1 MHCLFIVQRIS
12 AVIKNA
18 FSYTINVVNLLEV
31 YFIFI
36 FSHYTFLYS
45 NVSSIQYPKWY
56 NCLLVFVSSF
66 ANWLL
71 PRNFIFFF
79 KQIKMKTFVV
89 LNNASDFL
97 QNFPRIFFLRVSLFV
112 LYMHS
117 TYTYVFKH
125 ETMYSNFSVV
135 FCSRTMRVKKLYG
148 LVEKKGTGFLPK
160 VESYCFLWFVSM
172 LVLLVLLLL
181 LQLLL

>member
-1 MHCLFIVQRIS
+1 MHCLFILQRIS

-71 PRNFIFFF
+71 PRNFIFSSNKLKWKHLLSSTMLQIFF
-79 KQIKMKTFVV
+79 YRI
-89 LNNASDFL
+89 
-97 QNFPRIFFLRVSLFV
+97 FPGFFLRVSLFV